1 MISAV
6 EYTMEDAYNGG
17 SCQLITGRVTPCGEV
32 SRGVV
37 R

>member
-6 EYTMEDAYNGG
+6 EFTVEDAYNGG
-17 SCQLITGRVTPCGEV
+17 GCQLITGRVSPSQEM

>member
-1 MISAV
+1 MISSVDYAV
-6 EYTMEDAYNGG
+6 DEAYNGG
-17 SCQLITGRVTPCGEV
+17 GCQLITGRVNSSQEI